1 MTASSIQPSSIR
13 VVACDI
19 FGTTVDWY
27 TGVDTQVGQVFTE
40 LGIDT
45 DAGQFA
51 LRWREQYVPSMRRV
65 QDGVREW
72 ANLDILHRESLDEL
86 LRQHGIA
93 DAVDEHSRIRM
104 VRAWHALPAWDDTV
118 AGLARLRT
126 RYIIAALSNG
136 GFALL
141 TNLVRAARLP
151 MDCSVSAELVRAY
164 KPDLRVYR
172 EAARLLD
179 VAPAQVLMVAAHSRD
194 IEGAANA
201 GLRTAFL
208 ERPREKGPQ
217 GTVDRPGEVA
227 SDLVVSSF
235 LELADHMDC

>member
-1 MTASSIQPSSIR
+1 MTPTSIR

-27 TGVDTQVGQVFTE
+27 TGVATHVADVFAE
-40 LGIDT
+40 LGIDL
-45 DAGQFA
+45 DAGRFA
-51 LRWREQYVPSMRRV
+51 VRWRAEYVPSMRRV
-65 QDGVREW
+65 RDGEREW
-72 ANLDILHRESLDEL
+72 ANLDTLHRESLEEL
-86 LRQHGIA
+86 LREHGIA
-93 DAVDEHSRIRM
+93 DAVDERSRVRM
-104 VRAWHALPAWDDTV
+104 VRAWHDLPAWDDTV

-126 RYIIAALSNG
+126 RYTVTALSNG

-141 TNLVRAARLP
+141 TNLIKSADLP
-151 MDCSVSAELVRAY
+151 LDCSVSAELVRAY
-164 KPDLRVYR
+164 KPDPLVYR

-179 VAPAQVLMVAAHSRD
+179 VAPGQVLMVAAHSRD

-208 ERPREKGPQ
+208 ERPREKGPH
-217 GTVDRPGEVA
+217 GTADRPHEVA

-235 LELADHMDC
+235 HELAELMGC